1 MKLQCVIDLNKSDLD
16 GFLSGSESLV
26 LKVVVNRPP
35 DEDRK
40 VVVTPQKVTEYLRGC
55 DSSSFKVILDYF
67 HERYPN
73 EEVWPPGT
81 ILPEGLTYLYLEG
94 GTLPPDTVLPEGLEY
109 LNLGGGTLPSGTVLP
124 EGLKHLFLE
133 GGTLPPGIILPKGL
147 THLYLRCGT
156 LPPGTILPEGLRWLY
171 LEGGTLPSDIEIPS
185 KTRVI

>member
-1 MKLQCVIDLNKSDLD
+1 MKNHILLD

-124 EGLKHLFLE
+124 EGL
-133 GGTLPPGIILPKGL
+133 
-147 THLYLRCGT
+147 THLYLRRGT
-156 LPPGTILPEGLRWLY
+156 LPSGTVLPEGLTSLY